1 MHTPPLKIGICA
13 LLPSGAVPAHQS
25 TLSFMMIVLMRFTA
39 ESDHCKIT
47 GPWSQTALTSPDDPN
62 VLITEQVQNLKF
74 YFFSKVLMHVRQS
87 SLPD

>member
-1 MHTPPLKIGICA
+1 MRAPLLKIGIRA
-13 LLPSGAVPAHQS
+13 LLPSGAVPTHQS
-25 TLSFMMIVLMRFTA
+25 TINFMMIVLMCFTA

-47 GPWSQTALTSPDDPN
+47 GPRSQTVLTSPDDPN